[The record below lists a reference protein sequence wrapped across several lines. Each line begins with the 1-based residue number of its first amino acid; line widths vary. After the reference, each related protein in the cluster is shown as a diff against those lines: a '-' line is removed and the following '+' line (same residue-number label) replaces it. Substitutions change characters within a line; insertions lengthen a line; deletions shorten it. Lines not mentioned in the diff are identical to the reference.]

1 MNSPIAYAFARMAA
15 QGDLRPVHA
24 GLRHLKRGQWIICR
38 SNFGLELAEILS
50 ESQPHSEF
58 NEWNLAP
65 THAGDP
71 IAHWVR
77 DATNQDLWLWSKL
90 QDINHHAISICQDY
104 LDSQGARDT
113 LLDIATSIDGKSIVF
128 EFLGEPSET
137 TNGLLTQLTEIYQ
150 TLVKE
155 SPTYQQIEQG
165 CGPGCGTSSSCG
177 SSSSNPTTGGGKS
190 SCASCSI
197 ASRCKKH

>member
-1 MNSPIAYAFARMAA
+1 MNPPIAYAFARMAA

-24 GLRHLKRGQWIICR
+24 GLRQLNRGQWIICR

-58 NEWNLAP
+58 NELNFVNNRS
-65 THAGDP
+65 DDSV
-71 IAHWVR
+71 AHWVR
-77 DATNQDLWLWSKL
+77 DATNQDLWLWNRL
-90 QDINHHAISICQDY
+90 QDINHHAISICQEY
-104 LDSQGARDT
+104 LDSQGIHDT

-150 TLVKE
+150 SIVKD
-155 SPTYQQIEQG
+155 SPTFQQIEQG
-165 CGPGCGTSSSCG
+165 CGPGCGTSASCG
-177 SSSSNPTTGGGKS
+177 SSSSDPTTGGKS
-190 SCASCSI
+190 SCGSCSI
-197 ASRCKKH
+197 ASRCKKR